1 MLPLPV
7 LLRAA
12 SRGKVIFAEDEEL
25 NTDNEQELLRKGC
38 EEINTDNEEQ
48 LLQRSF
54 RLRPPLPRTS
64 AAAASA
70 APAASAPAA
79 SSPASL
85 ARPGLAELV
94 SFAEELDQS
103 EPSAPSSR
111 ASDAAA
117 EASAEEG
124 EASTPRNSTPQAGSR
139 PEPVGWLSA
148 RHEDGWQPASC
159 QQSGWSV
166 RESRWRQ
173 SGWQNRWHPAS
184 VGQDPVQQQQQQQQ
198 QEQQR
203 QQQQPPVHQEPA
215 SWRHLAT
222 YKEPDAWPRV
232 SMQHWQADSDSEN
245 GAAADAWQPLAR
257 QELGWDAQAPANAQL
272 ADLHQ
277 RRATW
282 AGANHAGQD
291 VWPVQPAQRQEA
303 QEVGRM
309 RPLPLDPAPGSPSRF
324 TLPEVPAASASP
336 RRPKTSSSA
345 LPGLASPGL
354 NGSVPSAR
362 AKRDEPEERS
372 PPSARSP
379 CRSSLLSEPTS
390 PLAEV
395 AEPPAL
401 AQAAAAAAWA
411 LSPRNSGLSPVQ
423 ASFTTGSSSVSSAQC
438 SLRRAECRFTRERE
452 TGWFCGVD
460 FGAVDFECEALEV
473 SSRERSILCQIFEDV
488 DSCVADFRSPCRRD
502 REKASEDLPALFA
515 KLCSQLRIYHFQLRE
530 KRCVETL
537 DGSAIIME
545 LLSRVVEVLDALA
558 PGGVESCPYV
568 RDLVCDALN
577 EALGPRGVFPLCVS
591 YLNASPLE
599 DAGDFYLELSFHALM
614 ALLLALLWD
623 TPSRVTET
631 PEKTIIEAEGF
642 QAVFTLATDLVAGFE
657 NQEPWEELGL
667 ERLFLAL
674 HILRLGLRSTEAMDP
689 VCRVEF
695 ENEEESEEDT
705 PAVAQLARRA
715 LQVLSQPAAPEQR
728 TVVLHALPAAV
739 RLLGALLQVP
749 PLARSLDFF
758 ELSGAL
764 HRALQR
770 RPLTLALTAAFRE
783 MVLRDRPRRWFSM
796 GPEAKQ
802 VRRDFFNSLDSEN
815 VLNELAA
822 AATERVEHLLRLL
835 QEKRTGPGASYE
847 PCRQGMKD
855 MAVQSLEE
863 AVEIGSYFDN
873 VEATV
878 VAVYGKASVV
888 EEMAGLKELRE
899 SLPDR
904 PAVSSLEQ
912 MRQHLQRCFP
922 VPNFFH

>member
-79 SSPASL
+79 SSPASP

-103 EPSAPSSR
+103 E
-111 ASDAAA
+111 
-117 EASAEEG
+117 
-124 EASTPRNSTPQAGSR
+124 
-139 PEPVGWLSA
+139 LSFWTF
-148 RHEDGWQPASC
+148 RSFRLDGLC
-159 QQSGWSV
+159 
-166 RESRWRQ
+166 
-173 SGWQNRWHPAS
+173 
-184 VGQDPVQQQQQQQQ
+184 
-198 QEQQR
+198 
-203 QQQQPPVHQEPA
+203 
-215 SWRHLAT
+215 T
-222 YKEPDAWPRV
+222 
-232 SMQHWQADSDSEN
+232 
-245 GAAADAWQPLAR
+245 
-257 QELGWDAQAPANAQL
+257 
-272 ADLHQ
+272 
-277 RRATW
+277 
-282 AGANHAGQD
+282 
-291 VWPVQPAQRQEA
+291 
-303 QEVGRM
+303 
-309 RPLPLDPAPGSPSRF
+309 
-324 TLPEVPAASASP
+324 
-336 RRPKTSSSA
+336 
-345 LPGLASPGL
+345 GLCHY
-354 NGSVPSAR
+354 GSVDVRSIAR
-362 AKRDEPEERS
+362 P
-372 PPSARSP
+372 
-379 CRSSLLSEPTS
+379 
-390 PLAEV
+390 
-395 AEPPAL
+395 
-401 AQAAAAAAWA
+401 
-411 LSPRNSGLSPVQ
+411 
-423 ASFTTGSSSVSSAQC
+423 ASFTTGRESSNFGEGRVLSLRMHGSFDNYNYRLGSSSVSSAQC